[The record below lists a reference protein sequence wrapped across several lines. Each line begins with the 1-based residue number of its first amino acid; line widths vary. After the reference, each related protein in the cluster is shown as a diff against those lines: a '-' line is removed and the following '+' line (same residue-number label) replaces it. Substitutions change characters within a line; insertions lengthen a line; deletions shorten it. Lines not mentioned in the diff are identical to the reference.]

1 MLRFLYIL
9 LFSVCLSSAEHSPR
23 VESAGVKSKAQMEVA
38 ASDFATQ
45 IICCRE
51 CNSDML
57 RTSTSATTISVQN
70 STVAQQHLRHRGA
83 ESKSYAA
90 TIPMRRAGHVT
101 QIFEFNFFRS
111 SLRVVYY
118 LHALC
123 RLRI

>member
-1 MLRFLYIL
+1 M
-9 LFSVCLSSAEHSPR
+9 
-23 VESAGVKSKAQMEVA
+23 ESAGVKSKAQMEVA

-57 RTSTSATTISVQN
+57 RTPRSFVPISVQN
-70 STVAQQHLRHRGA
+70 NAPMCQQVRHRGG
-83 ESKSYAA
+83 EQLKFYATA
-90 TIPMRRAGHVT
+90 VSLRRAGHIT
-101 QIFEFNFFRS
+101 RIFEFDYFRS